1 MYRVKTEYKLSVIN
15 ALITG
20 LIGALS
26 MRNFHY
32 YQNADYKSVN
42 WAGLILW
49 VTCLASLAPSVQA
62 ELDSCNPNDGKVARA
77 MFTTEIVDREPV
89 NRVLIL
95 ENDKTELHFFTDL
108 RHFEGQTIN
117 HRWEYEGQVV
127 MTKSFEVKG
136 PRWRVFSTR
145 ILESQQTGRW
155 TVVITDAEDCP
166 LKAVVFRYV
175 PKSDDGEKTAIIDLK
190 N

>member
-1 MYRVKTEYKLSVIN
+1 M
-15 ALITG
+15 
-20 LIGALS
+20 
-26 MRNFHY
+26 
-32 YQNADYKSVN
+32 
-42 WAGLILW
+42 LW
-49 VTCLASLAPSVQA
+49 MTCLAALTPSVQA
-62 ELDSCNPNDGKVARA
+62 ELDSCNPNDGKIARA

-95 ENDKTELHFFTDL
+95 ENDQTELHFFTDL
-108 RHFEGQTIN
+108 RHFEGQTVN

-145 ILESQQTGRW
+145 KLESQQTGRW

-175 PKSDDGEKTAIIDLK
+175 PKSDDGGEKTAIIDLK